1 MRGMLDDALAELAR
15 AGLDLARRFD
25 AHAVARELALPALD
39 GDLGVVIGSTRA
51 IWPTFL
57 AARRD
62 EPDPLDRFVERCV
75 EGAFAKI
82 ASARWYFAHARYGET
97 YLPMQR
103 IAVAAGLGSAS
114 ETHLV
119 VHPIYGPWIGL
130 RAVAIVDGIVPPP
143 PETAVAACTC
153 GSPCKDLLTRAIAS
167 NDWRDW
173 LAVRDACPVGREHR
187 YGDAQLSYHYTKDPR
202 FLRRDAAGT

>member
-1 MRGMLDDALAELAR
+1 MRAMPDPTIDAALAELAR
-15 AGLDLARRFD
+15 AGLDLATRFD
-25 AHAVARELALPALD
+25 ARAIARELALPVLD

-62 EPDPLDRFVERCV
+62 EPDPLDRYVERTV
-75 EGAFAKI
+75 SAAFAGI
-82 ASARWYFAHARYGET
+82 ASARWYFAHARYDKT

-103 IAVAAGLGSAS
+103 IAAAAGLGALS

-119 VHPIYGPWIGL
+119 VHPTYGPWIGL
-130 RAVAIVDGIVPPP
+130 RAVVIVDGIAPP
-143 PETAVAACTC
+143 ARGASIVVCACA
-153 GSPCKDLLTRAIAS
+153 SPCNEAMTRAIETG
-167 NDWRDW
+167 DWRDW

-187 YGDAQLSYHYTKDPR
+187 YGDTQLSYHYTKDPR
-202 FLRRDAAGT
+202 FLR